1 MPQVTFVSSDG
12 LRKKTVDAK
21 GGVSLAD
28 LCDDHEAPIPFS
40 CRSASCA
47 TCHIEVLEGQEA
59 LAPPAD
65 EELDV
70 LDAIQSPP
78 PRNRLCCQAKLQ
90 PNATVNVVVRAQNE
104 Y

>member
-1 MPQVTFVSSDG
+1 MPTVTFESSDG
-12 LRKKTVDAK
+12 AIKKTVEAPD
-21 GGVSLAD
+21 GGALAD

-47 TCHIEVLEGQEA
+47 TCHIEVLEGEDA
-59 LAPPAD
+59 LLPPED

-70 LDAIQSPP
+70 LDAICSTP
-78 PRNRLCCQAKLQ
+78 PRFRLACCAKLR
-90 PNATVNVVVRAQNE
+90 PGPGKVVVRAQND

>member
-1 MPQVTFVSSDG
+1 MPTVTFESSDG
-12 LRKKTVDAK
+12 SIKKTVDVPN
-21 GGVSLAD
+21 GGSLAD
-28 LCDDHEAPIPFS
+28 ICDDHEAPIPFS

-59 LAPPAD
+59 FLPPED

-70 LDAIQSPP
+70 LDAIDAEA
-78 PRNRLCCQAKLQ
+78 PRYRLACCAKIRAGQGL
-90 PNATVNVVVRAQNE
+90 VRVRAQND

>member
-1 MPQVTFVSSDG
+1 MPTVTFESSDG
-12 LRKKTVDAK
+12 TIKKTVEAPN
-21 GGVSLAD
+21 GGALAD

-47 TCHIEVLEGQEA
+47 TCHIEVLEGAES
-59 LAPPAD
+59 LVAPES

-70 LDAIQSPP
+70 LEAIDSKPP
-78 PRNRLCCQAKLQ
+78 KYRLACCAKLK
-90 PNATVNVVVRAQNE
+90 PGAGTVRVRAQND

>member
-1 MPQVTFVSSDG
+1 MPTVTFESSDG
-12 LRKKTVDAK
+12 ALKKTVEAPE
-21 GGVSLAD
+21 GGSLAD

-47 TCHIEVLEGQEA
+47 TCHIEVLEGADSLVAPEA
-59 LAPPAD
+59 

-70 LDAIQSPP
+70 LEAIDSKPP
-78 PRNRLCCQAKLQ
+78 KYRLACCAKIK
-90 PNATVNVVVRAQNE
+90 PGAGTVRVRAQND

>member
-1 MPQVTFVSSDG
+1 MPTVTFESSDG
-12 LRKKTVDAK
+12 KIKKTVQAPK
-21 GGVSLAD
+21 GGSVAD

-59 LAPPAD
+59 FAAPEQD
-65 EELDV
+65 ELDV
-70 LDAIQSPP
+70 LEAIDSKP
-78 PRNRLCCQAKLQ
+78 PRFRLACCAQLKPGDA
-90 PNATVNVVVRAQNE
+90 VVRVRAQND

>member
-1 MPQVTFVSSDG
+1 MPTVLFESSDG
-12 LRKKTVDAK
+12 AKTTKVEAP
-21 GGVSLAD
+21 GGGALAD

-47 TCHIEVLEGQEA
+47 TCHVEVLEGAER
-59 LAPPAD
+59 LLPPED

-70 LDAIQSPP
+70 LDAIASPP
-78 PRNRLCCQAKLQ
+78 PRFRLACCAKLE
-90 PNATVNVVVRAQNE
+90 PGPGVVRVRAQNE

>member
-1 MPQVTFVSSDG
+1 MAKVTMESSDG
-12 LRKKTVDAK
+12 TIVKTAELPD
-21 GGVSLAD
+21 GGSLAD
-28 LCDDHEAPIPFS
+28 LCDDTEAPIPFS

-47 TCHIEVLEGQEA
+47 TCHVEVLEGQDA
-59 LAPPAD
+59 LLPPED

-78 PRNRLCCQAKLQ
+78 PRFRLACCAKLK
-90 PNATVNVVVRAQNE
+90 PGPAVVRVRAQNE